1 MVTSPSPEP
10 IPDAGAWPLGPPPSL
25 PVSSNLKK
33 RLWFALF
40 ALIVYRLGTHVPL
53 PGIDPQILE
62 NIFRQQLGGILG
74 MFDLFS
80 GGAAWRM
87 SIFALGVMPY
97 ITAAI
102 IMELATAVSPKLEQI
117 KKEGERG
124 RQKINQ
130 YTRYGTI
137 LLAAVQGYGIAIGI
151 EGMTSSQGPAVT
163 DPGLF
168 FRATTVITL
177 VGGTVFLM
185 WLAEQITARGVGN
198 GIFLIIFSGIV
209 AQLPSAIAATVEL
222 GRTGALSPVEI
233 AGLIAMVAFIIIVIV
248 VVERAERR
256 IVVQYPERRGGAR
269 MFGGRSSYLALK
281 INTAGIIPPIFT
293 AAIFLKLVTFL
304 GQGLLIFM
312 IFYGALILFFVFFY
326 TAVAFNP
333 KETAD
338 NLMKHGGNIP
348 DIPPGKDTA
357 DYLDYILTRLTV
369 VGVLYL
375 ALIGLL
381 PEFLLSRIGAPFFS
395 GMSLLI
401 VVSVV
406 LDTVAQIQE
415 VLKSEANHTGP

>member
-25 PVSSNLKK
+25 PVSSDLKK
-33 RLWFALF
+33 RLWFTLG

-62 NIFRQQLGGILG
+62 DIFRQQLGGILG

-80 GGAAWRM
+80 GGALWRM

-124 RQKINQ
+124 RRIISK
-130 YTRYGTI
+130 YTRLGAI

-151 EGMTSSQGPAVT
+151 EGMSTSQGPAVI

-168 FRATTVITL
+168 FRVTTAMTL
-177 VGGTVFLM
+177 VAGAVFLM
-185 WLAEQITARGVGN
+185 WLGEQITARGVGN

-209 AQLPSAIAATVEL
+209 AQLPGAIAATAEL
-222 GRTGALSPVEI
+222 GRTGALSPLEI
-233 AGLIAMVAFIIIVIV
+233 AVLIAMVAFIIILIV

-256 IVVQYPERRGGAR
+256 IVVHYPERQGGAK
-269 MFGGRSSYLALK
+269 MFGGRSAYLPLK
-281 INTAGIIPPIFT
+281 INTAGIILPIFT

-304 GQGLLIFM
+304 GQGFLIFM
-312 IFYGALILFFVFFY
+312 ILYGALIMFFVFFY

-357 DYLDYILTRLTV
+357 DYLDYILTRLTA
-369 VGVLYL
+369 VGALYL
-375 ALIGLL
+375 ALISLL

-401 VVSVV
+401 VVMVTM
-406 LDTVAQIQE
+406 DTVAQIQQA
-415 VLKSEANHTGP
+415 LRSGANHTKP